1 MRSPETERLLQD
13 VVQDE
18 EYAAFRERMLRES
31 RAAFRAARHRRVRP
45 AVTWLALAA
54 TLLFVATLAWRFAAN
69 RPTAVASGS
78 PVQPSQPAQRTL
90 TPAIPAPAVENQL
103 YVRSTPAPSD
113 WIVRSAPAPTLALAL
128 TTGAIPDSILVRTSP
143 DTYQPIDDREL
154 LALVAPDGGGL
165 LTDPANPTAPKRLYI
180 AHAP

>member
-1 MRSPETERLLQD
+1 MRSPETERLLRD

-18 EYAAFRERMLRES
+18 DYAAFRERMLRES

-54 TLLFVATLAWRFAAN
+54 TLLFVATLAWRFGATK
-69 RPTAVASGS
+69 TATVASAP
-78 PVQPSQPAQRTL
+78 PVRPSQPAQL
-90 TPAIPAPAVENQL
+90 AIPAPSIENQF
-103 YVRSTPAPSD
+103 YVRSTAVPSDWIVRSTPAPS
-113 WIVRSAPAPTLALAL
+113 PALAL